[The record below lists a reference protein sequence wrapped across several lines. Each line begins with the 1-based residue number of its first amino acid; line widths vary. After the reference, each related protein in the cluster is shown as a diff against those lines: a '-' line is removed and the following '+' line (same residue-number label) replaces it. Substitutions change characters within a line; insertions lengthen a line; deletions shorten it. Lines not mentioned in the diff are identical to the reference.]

1 MQIGTI
7 SVLKYVLAKDRVMLD
22 EFLKFLL
29 LSSEVR
35 SSDLINNVDDF
46 KNVLELGDEL
56 SNKFIQKCIVET
68 KQTMKV
74 TGLNLPDNV
83 EQVVISNKSQHLIA
97 TE

>member
-1 MQIGTI
+1 VQIGTI

>member
-1 MQIGTI
+1 
-7 SVLKYVLAKDRVMLD
+7 MLD